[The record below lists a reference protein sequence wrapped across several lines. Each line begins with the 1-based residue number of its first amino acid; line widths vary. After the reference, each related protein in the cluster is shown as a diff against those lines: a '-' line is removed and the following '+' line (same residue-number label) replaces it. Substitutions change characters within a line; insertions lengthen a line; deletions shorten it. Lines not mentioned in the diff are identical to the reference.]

1 MSKRG
6 RKSKAGT
13 LDFWNSKEGKRQ
25 IARQLKAEDVSASVQ
40 RKAADARLLEDGW
53 VRSPP
58 LSGQYVQK
66 SDVATAAYNSL
77 SAEAQSAIQDAGKH
91 GKNYGATSVP
101 GPKGLRGRRP
111 HSNCVSSNCVQQ
123 LSQNVCKGVTLFP
136 QTVCNNCLKM
146 YVKV

>member
-6 RKSKAGT
+6 PKSKAGT
-13 LDFWNSKEGKRQ
+13 LDFWNTKEGKRQ

-66 SDVATAAYNSL
+66 SDVATGAYNAL
-77 SAEAQSAIQDAGKH
+77 SAESCTFRTACDIRTACDKRSR
-91 GKNYGATSVP
+91 P
-101 GPKGLRGRRP
+101 EGP
-111 HSNCVSSNCVQQ
+111 
-123 LSQNVCKGVTLFP
+123 
-136 QTVCNNCLKM
+136 
-146 YVKV
+146 

>member
-91 GKNYGATSVP
+91 GKNYGVKGKESGVFGKQYVLELRATI
-101 GPKGLRGRRP
+101 
-111 HSNCVSSNCVQQ
+111 VSKC
-123 LSQNVCKGVTLFP
+123 
-136 QTVCNNCLKM
+136 M
-146 YVKV
+146 